1 MEGRFEIQPHLEE
14 HALHWKV
21 GQSPK
26 ASRIFRID
34 PDCRAMHHEVG
45 GILVLHNCFVEES
58 LRFLV
63 FSKNM
68 MMGYDMICKNHC
80 GGGERTLSKISF
92 HVLKMT

>member
-68 MMGYDMICKNHC
+68 MMGYDM
-80 GGGERTLSKISF
+80 
-92 HVLKMT
+92 

>member
-1 MEGRFEIQPHLEE
+1 LAKAIPYLRTTKLEGRFEIQPHLEE

-45 GILVLHNCFVEES
+45 GILVLHNCFEEES

-68 MMGYDMICKNHC
+68 MMGYDM
-80 GGGERTLSKISF
+80 
-92 HVLKMT
+92 